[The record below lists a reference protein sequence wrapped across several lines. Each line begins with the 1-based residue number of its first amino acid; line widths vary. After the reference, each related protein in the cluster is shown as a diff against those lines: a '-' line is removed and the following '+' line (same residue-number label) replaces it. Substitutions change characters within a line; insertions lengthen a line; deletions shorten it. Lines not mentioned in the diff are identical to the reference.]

1 MAQEQMTDWERLFAR
16 ALLIL
21 DAAQPPERR
30 GVAWTLGG
38 GSALMRRYRHRRSA
52 GVDIFVRDVQ
62 VLHGLSPRRHE
73 ELGALDYVEEPNA
86 VRIYFP
92 GGEVAFIASRLHV
105 SDPVRREWILGRPV
119 LIETS
124 AEILAKK
131 LEHRAGSFT
140 ARDLFDFAAV
150 AAFEPNA
157 VRAIAGLLRA
167 RRAVLLGRLREDSD
181 AIREDFA
188 ALDAWEFHPSFEECL
203 AALRTALLCSATPP
217 VAEEERALYE
227 GSEIAPRMPNW
238 RRPASTGSS
247 RSGGWPR

>member
-1 MAQEQMTDWERLFAR
+1 MTDWERLFAR

-21 DAAQPPERR
+21 DAAQRPERR

-52 GVDIFVRDVQ
+52 GVDIFMRDVQ
-62 VLHGLSPRRHE
+62 MLHGLSPRRSE
-73 ELGALDYVEEPNA
+73 ELGPLALDSVDEPNA

-92 GGEVAFIASRLHV
+92 EGEVAFIASRLHV
-105 SDPVRREWILGRPV
+105 SDPVRREWILGRPM

-157 VRAIAGLLRA
+157 VRAIAGLVRA
-167 RRAVLLGRLREDSD
+167 RRAALLGRLRGD
-181 AIREDFA
+181 ADALREDFA

-203 AALRTALLCSATPP
+203 AALRSALLRSVTPP
-217 VAEEERALYE
+217 VVEEERVRYE
-227 GSEIAPRMPNW
+227 GAEIAPPMSNW
-238 RRPASTGSS
+238 RRPASMGPS